1 MRDGD
6 FIGLCHLFWLAV
18 VTKPLI
24 CFNSDVEQL
33 IIFSLSLFGLW
44 LGADLIT
51 KGALGLAHRFG
62 LSEGFIG
69 MTLLALGTSFP
80 EIMVS
85 LTAAREQAAGIPTS
99 GIVIGNVIGANMSLM
114 ALVLGAVGLMGV
126 VKIPRKRIRV
136 EGPALVVSTVLFL
149 LFAADG
155 IINQFEG
162 IIFLTAYV
170 TYLLFLNRTK
180 KEGIKPKGKKMSI
193 LKTLFLLALGVIG
206 ISYASQYVITSG
218 INIAANLGVDQI
230 VVGALLLGVG
240 TTLPELTIAIRL
252 AMKGDN
258 ELSIGNLVGSNVV
271 DILLVLGLGALITDW
286 HIESRVVQFDLPFLL
301 LSMMVAALFMLSR
314 GKLERREAL
323 LLLSLY
329 GVYFALKLMGW

>member
-1 MRDGD
+1 M
-6 FIGLCHLFWLAV
+6 
-18 VTKPLI
+18 
-24 CFNSDVEQL
+24 EQL
-33 IIFSLSLFGLW
+33 FIFALSLLGLW
-44 LGADLIT
+44 LGADFIT

-62 LSEGFIG
+62 LSEGFVG

-99 GIVIGNVIGANMSLM
+99 GIVIGNVIGANFSLM

-126 VKIPRKRIRV
+126 VKIPRKRILI

-149 LFAADG
+149 MFASDG
-155 IINQFEG
+155 IINRFEG
-162 IIFLTAYV
+162 IIFLAAYV
-170 TYLLFLNRTK
+170 VYLLFLNRTK
-180 KEGIKPKGKKMSI
+180 HEGIKPKGKKIS
-193 LKTLFLLALGVIG
+193 LSKALSFLVLGIAGIG
-206 ISYASQYVITSG
+206 FASQYVIDSG
-218 INIAANLGVDQI
+218 INIAATLGVDQI

-252 AMKGDN
+252 ALRGDN

-271 DILLVLGLGALITDW
+271 DILLVLGLGALITNW
-286 HIESRVVQFDLPFLL
+286 QIESRVVQFDLPFLL

-329 GVYFALKLMGW
+329 VVYFALKLMGW